1 MFKRD
6 TIPEFVLVKNI
17 QHVYQIFC
25 DANKKNKILLKS
37 QYGDEFLKNEER
49 KKQFYLQNI
58 KDDIVLVQ
66 YKLVSRTSGKTH
78 NVQSFINVPT
88 SKLHDIN
95 LQMLIEIISKQNQN
109 NANPAMQQ
117 KKKQT
122 VTFLPYNKSI
132 LTRVIHKQLKCN
144 NVLVINH
151 YSKVAIQRHLR

>member
-95 LQMLIEIISKQNQN
+95 L
-109 NANPAMQQ
+109 
-117 KKKQT
+117 
-122 VTFLPYNKSI
+122 
-132 LTRVIHKQLKCN
+132 
-144 NVLVINH
+144 
-151 YSKVAIQRHLR
+151 